1 MRRCAILSV
10 IPIIGTEKIDFK
22 VSRSMVDL
30 DLDDLANGSPKSKD
44 SLSVGINLL
53 AIIGAEIFVSKVG
66 ESER

>member
-1 MRRCAILSV
+1 MSIIHV
-10 IPIIGTEKIDFK
+10 IGTEKIDLK

-30 DLDDLANGSPKSKD
+30 DLDNLANDSPKSKD